1 MPKKTDLQIKM
12 DLLKKLFDTGCV
24 TEKQLQGLEMEDI
37 LLIPGITVDEMKELC
52 CSSEVFEE
60 KQALFLFVREFG
72 SEGGRDYCR
81 IISIMS

>member
-37 LLIPGITVDEMKELC
+37 LLIPGITVDEMKELVVLQK
-52 CSSEVFEE
+52 CSKKNRLFSFLSGNSDQKEE
-60 KQALFLFVREFG
+60 ENSAESYL
-72 SEGGRDYCR
+72 
-81 IISIMS
+81 

>member
-37 LLIPGITVDEMKELC
+37 LLIPSITVDEMKEL
-52 CSSEVFEE
+52 VVL
-60 KQALFLFVREFG
+60 Q
-72 SEGGRDYCR
+72 
-81 IISIMS
+81 